1 MGEKTTHKTM
11 CTGEKKER
19 PPEKPP
25 VEKPVREAEKG
36 PGRKGYP
43 AFEPPE
49 PWPEPPSK
57 PDKKG

>member
-1 MGEKTTHKTM
+1 MGEEIAHKTM
-11 CTGEKKER
+11 CTAEQKER

-25 VEKPVREAEKG
+25 VEKPVREAEKV
-36 PGRKGYP
+36 PGRKKYP